1 MKILHSLPYYSQL
14 SEHDWQERGFTS
26 REEALSW
33 QNRSCGMACIKM
45 VLDSHPEHTGI
56 KFADLIAEMQEKGV
70 YKEGVGCVHQGIAD
84 ELNSRNMDAQRIK
97 ITDVDKLKR
106 IIDEGNI
113 CIVSV
118 GAGFIDGKKSG
129 HLVPLIGYVENDGEV
144 ESVIVHNT
152 SSYHGWQW
160 PEKEIEIE
168 RFFEHF
174 SGNGIRV
181 RVYDL

>member
-1 MKILHSLPYYSQL
+1 MKTIHPIPYYSQL
-14 SEHDWQERGFTS
+14 SEHDWQERGFS
-26 REEALSW
+26 SKEEALSW

-45 VLDSHPEHTGI
+45 VLDSHAEHAGI
-56 KFADLIAEMQEKGV
+56 RFADLIKEMQEKSV
-70 YKEGVGCVHQGIAD
+70 YKEGVGCVHQGIAN
-84 ELNSRNMDAQRIK
+84 EFNSRNIDSSRVK
-97 ITDVDKLKR
+97 IESVEKLKK
-106 IIDEGNI
+106 IIDEGNV

-129 HLVPLIGYVENDGEV
+129 HLVPLIGYTEEEGKLV
-144 ESVIVHNT
+144 SVIVHNT

-160 PEKEIEIE
+160 PEKEIEVE

-181 RVYDL
+181 RVYN